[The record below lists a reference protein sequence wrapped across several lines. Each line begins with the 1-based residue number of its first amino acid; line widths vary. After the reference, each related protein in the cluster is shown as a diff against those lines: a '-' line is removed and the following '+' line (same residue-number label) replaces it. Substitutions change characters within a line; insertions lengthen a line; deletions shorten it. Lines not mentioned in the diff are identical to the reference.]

1 MKIQNCFGKNGDQ
14 QTRFT
19 IVELLIVVSVIAIL
33 I

>member
-19 IVELLIVVSVIAIL
+19 IVELLIVVSVIAF
-33 I
+33 